1 MANNKLVVLKLDGD
15 FHEGFRASLTI
26 SVEGSFPDIE
36 LSDNTLKLPPLPTLP
51 EIYQTWSKSYRS
63 LDGYRIKPKKD
74 QITNVRFQSL
84 KTECHT
90 QADIL
95 KQQFLNWLQADSFR
109 RIKEICLSQLNSD
122 DEVRA
127 IIRTNETQLRKLPWH
142 LWDLFGYYPHAEL
155 ALSSLSSQ
163 RIKLSNRSNIR
174 ILIILGNSEGINVAE
189 DEKLLKQYC
198 QAAEIVVLAE
208 PSPAELNQHLWDETG
223 WDVIFFSGHSRT
235 ESTQGRIFLNRTD
248 SLTMEQLRY
257 GLQTAVSKGLQLAFF
272 NSCDGLGIAAELE
285 TLHIPQVIVM
295 REPVP
300 DKVAHQFLKDFIQQ
314 FTSNKS
320 FYQSV
325 NIARKKLQGLE
336 TEYPCASWLPIIV
349 QNLLATP
356 PTWQSLGAIK
366 KCPYRGLAAFQEED
380 AAYFYGRETV
390 TQQLVAALK
399 TKHLVAVV
407 GASGS
412 GKSSVVFA
420 GLIPQLKRDR
430 SHHWQIVSFRPG
442 NNPLESLAMA
452 MPAAGI
458 ALHQG
463 LKTRERLQELEFE
476 VGLRESDRTL
486 QNFLE
491 SLHTAAP
498 KSHLVLIADQFEE
511 LYTLCQD
518 SEERQIFLDHL
529 LKAVKTV
536 PNFTLVLTL
545 RADFFSEVL
554 SYRPLSDALQDG
566 QINLGAMNATELAA
580 AIEKPAHSL
589 NIQLEP
595 GLTQRLIDVVLTSPS
610 YLPLLEFTLTQLW
623 EKQQQGWLTHQA
635 YADIGGVEIALANHA
650 ESIYAQLNTADKDRV
665 RQIFIQLVQPTDKNV
680 DSRRLATRE
689 EVGEEN
695 WKLIAQLANGRLV
708 VTNRHEMTNVETVEI
723 IHEALIKN
731 WRRLKQWMESDRE
744 FRRWQEQ
751 LRVVIRQWENS
762 NQDTGALLRGKPLID
777 AEEWLRQR
785 PTEISANEQSFINY
799 SLELRDKE
807 ESQKNAIKRQIIISL
822 STGLLAALVLSVFA
836 LSQWQQ
842 SERLRQENQI
852 SELKSLSFLSL
863 NNNQIQA
870 LIHTIDVLNRSDKL
884 NKLDTQK
891 KIGVLTPVVENLRQ
905 IREYNRLE
913 GHTGEVT
920 SLNFSSNG
928 QLLASAS
935 EDGKIKIW
943 QKNGLLIQTLTG
955 HKQSVFSVMM
965 SHDSQLLIAGSF
977 DNTVTIWRYNSAT
990 GVFETHPFV
999 TIAEP
1004 DGLLA
1009 TRLTPDNRML
1019 ATANEKGQVKFW
1031 ALDGKLIKTIAAH
1044 NQKIWSLS
1052 FSPDGKTF
1060 ATASADKTVK
1070 IWTLE
1075 GKLIKTLSGHSEEV
1089 LSVNFSPDSQKSVT
1103 ASADKTVKL
1112 WDVTGKLLHTFNGH
1126 EDEVLDVRFSP
1137 DGKLIASASADNT
1150 VKIWS
1155 IDTKTQL
1162 YTLSGHGRKA
1172 SEVSF
1177 SPDSQTIATASADN
1191 SIKLW
1196 RLEGMS
1202 PNFTGNHISVS
1213 PDEKTIA
1220 ISDEQGIIT
1229 LRKRDGSL
1237 LHSFPAHQ
1245 GEIIKVIFN
1254 PVEKNFVT
1262 IGKDNQIK
1270 VWDLS
1275 GKLLKN
1281 WQLNHSFSN
1290 YIDVVDEIRDA
1301 SFSPDGKILATV
1313 GGRENNI
1320 KLWNLDG
1327 NLLKTWQD
1335 QTNLVTTIQFSPDGK
1350 TLATNNDKTVNL
1362 WNLQGNLLKV
1372 ISGHNENITSVI
1384 FSSDGK
1390 IVATASLDKTVKL
1403 WDSHSGKLLRTLE
1416 HQDKVYDI
1424 SFSPDSQVLVSA
1436 SATQVNF
1443 WNLAGELLHTLPGFT
1458 NNIKEVNFSINGN
1471 IITLVD
1477 VQNNIR
1483 LWDLNIQDLQQRS
1496 CDWLQDYLTTNPNLG
1511 IEERRLCSQDK

>member
-1 MANNKLVVLKLDGD
+1 MTSNKLVVLKLDGD

-26 SVEGSFPDIE
+26 SVEGSLPDIE

-95 KQQFLNWLQADSFR
+95 KQQFINWLQADSFQ
-109 RIKEICLSQLNSD
+109 RIKEVCLSQLNSD
-122 DEVRA
+122 DEVRV
-127 IIRTNETQLRKLPWH
+127 IIRTNETQLRKLPWQ
-142 LWDLFGYYPHAEL
+142 LWNLFTYYPHAEV
-155 ALSSLSSQ
+155 AFSSLTSQ
-163 RIKLSNRSNIR
+163 RIKTSNRPHIR
-174 ILIILGNSEGINVAE
+174 ILIILGNSAGINVAE

-208 PSPAELNQHLWDETG
+208 PTPAELNQYLWYETG
-223 WDVIFFSGHSRT
+223 WDILFFSGHSRT

-300 DKVAHQFLKDFIQQ
+300 DQVAHQFLKDFIQQ
-314 FTSNKS
+314 FTNNKS

-356 PTWQSLGAIK
+356 PTWQSLGAVTQ
-366 KCPYRGLAAFQEED
+366 CPYRGLAAFQAQD

-390 TQQLVAALK
+390 TQQLVAAVK
-399 TKHLVAVV
+399 KQHLVAVV

-420 GLIPQLKRDR
+420 GLIPQLKRER

-442 NNPLESLAMA
+442 NNPLESLA
-452 MPAAGI
+452 I
-458 ALHQG
+458 ALHQE
-463 LKTRERLQELEFE
+463 LKPGERLQELEFE
-476 VGLRESDRTL
+476 IRLKESQNTF

-498 KSHLVLIADQFEE
+498 NSHIVLIADQFEE
-511 LYTLCQD
+511 LYTLCQN
-518 SEERQIFLDHL
+518 SKERQIFLDHL
-529 LKAVKTV
+529 LTAVKTV
-536 PNFTLVLTL
+536 PYFTLVLTL
-545 RADFFSEVL
+545 RADFFGEVL
-554 SYRPLSDALQDG
+554 SYRPLSDALQDA
-566 QINLGAMNATELAA
+566 QINLGAMNPKELAA

-589 NIQLEP
+589 NVQLEP

-610 YLPLLEFTLTQLW
+610 HLPLLEFTLTQLW
-623 EKQQQGWLTHQA
+623 EKQQKGWLTHQA
-635 YADIGGVEIALANHA
+635 YTDIGGVETALANHA
-650 ESIYAQLNTADKDRV
+650 ESIYTQLSAAEQEKV
-665 RQIFIQLVQPTDKNV
+665 RQIFIQLVQPTENNADI
-680 DSRRLATRE
+680 RRLATRE
-689 EVGEEN
+689 ELGEEN
-695 WKLIAQLANGRLV
+695 WKLVAQLANGRLL
-708 VTNRHEMTNVETVEI
+708 VTNRHEITNIETVEI

-731 WRRLKQWMESDRE
+731 WLRLKQWMETDGE

-762 NQDTGALLRGKPLID
+762 NKDTGALLRGKPLID
-777 AEEWLRQR
+777 AAEWLHQR
-785 PTEISANEQSFINY
+785 PTEISANEQIFINF
-799 SLELRDKE
+799 SLELQERE
-807 ESQKNAIKRQIIISL
+807 EQQKHTVKQRIIISL
-822 STGLLAALVLSVFA
+822 STGLIGALILSVFA

-842 SERLRQENQI
+842 SERLRQEIQI
-852 SELKSLSFLSL
+852 TQLNTLSYL
-863 NNNQIQA
+863 NSNNDQIKT
-870 LIHTIDVLNRSDKL
+870 LISTIDVLKRLGSFKQ
-884 NKLDTQK
+884 LDTK
-891 KIGVLTPVVENLRQ
+891 TKIGLLIPVVENLRQ
-905 IREYNRLE
+905 IKEYNRLE
-913 GHTGEVT
+913 SHTGEVT
-920 SLNFSSNG
+920 SLNFSANG

-935 EDGKIKIW
+935 GDETIKIW
-943 QKNGLLIQTLTG
+943 QKNGQLIQTLTG
-955 HKQSVFSVMM
+955 HQQSVFTVMF
-965 SHDSQLLIAGSF
+965 SQDSQLVIAGSF

-990 GVFETHPFV
+990 GLFDTRPVV
-999 TIAEP
+999 RISEP

-1009 TRLTPDNRML
+1009 TRLTPDSKML
-1019 ATANEKGQVKFW
+1019 ATGNKKGQVKFW
-1031 ALDGKLIKTIAAH
+1031 TLDGKLIKTIAAH

-1052 FSPDGKTF
+1052 FSPNGKTF

-1070 IWTLE
+1070 IWNLE
-1075 GKLIKTLSGHSEEV
+1075 GKLVKTLSGHSEEV
-1089 LSVNFSPDSQKSVT
+1089 LSVNFSPDSQKLAT
-1103 ASADKTVKL
+1103 ASKDKTVKL
-1112 WDVTGKLLHTFNGH
+1112 WDVRGKLLHTFNGH
-1126 EDEVLDVRFSP
+1126 EDEVLDVGFSP
-1137 DGKLIASASADNT
+1137 DSKLIASASADNT

-1162 YTLSGHGRKA
+1162 YTLSGHGSKA

-1202 PNFTGNHISVS
+1202 PNFIGNHISVS
-1213 PDEKTIA
+1213 PDERTIV
-1220 ISDEQGIIT
+1220 ISDKQGIIT
-1229 LRKRDGSL
+1229 LRKCDGSL

-1245 GEIIKVIFN
+1245 GEIIKVLFN
-1254 PVEKNFVT
+1254 PVDNNFVT
-1262 IGKDNQIK
+1262 IGKDHQIK
-1270 VWDLS
+1270 IWNLS
-1275 GKLLKN
+1275 GNLLKN
-1281 WQLNHSFSN
+1281 WQVNHRFSN
-1290 YIDVVDEIRDA
+1290 HIDVIDEIRDA
-1301 SFSPDGKILATV
+1301 SVSPDGKILATV
-1313 GGRENNI
+1313 GGRENKI

-1335 QTNLVTTIQFSPDGK
+1335 KTNLVTTIQFSPDGQ
-1350 TLATNNDKTVNL
+1350 TLATNNDQTVNL
-1362 WNLQGNLLKV
+1362 WNLQGDLLKI
-1372 ISGHNENITSVI
+1372 ISGHQDNITSVVY
-1384 FSSDGK
+1384 SYDGK
-1390 IVATASLDKTVKL
+1390 IIATASLDKTVKI
-1403 WDSHSGKLLRTLE
+1403 WDSHSGKLLRTFE

-1424 SFSPDSQVLVSA
+1424 SFSPDSQVLISA

-1443 WNLAGELLHTLPGFT
+1443 WNLAGELLHTLPGLT
-1458 NNIKEVNFSINGN
+1458 HNIKEVNFSANGN

-1483 LWDLNIQDLQQRS
+1483 LWDLNTQDLQQRS
-1496 CDWLQDYLTTNPNLG
+1496 CDWLKDYFNTNPNLG